1 MPTSEATFT
10 PQDIRDR
17 IEPLPRVRLAHL
29 PTPLEPLPRFS
40 KALGGPSVFIKRDD
54 CTGLAFGGNKT
65 RHNEFLLADALAQG
79 ADMLVWGAGVQSNNC
94 RQTVAS
100 CAKLGLDCHL
110 VLGRGRHGD
119 EIQGN
124 LLLDHM
130 LGATYEIVDTPV
142 GPDLDD
148 LIAQAA
154 DRFRAQ
160 GRKVY
165 NWDRDVVRAKAAVS
179 YTLCMAEL
187 VEQLDREGVV
197 PAAIYVCSAGSTGA
211 GLALGKAALGVKG
224 PLLNMLPIH
233 WPWDEPEDMAGLAN
247 EAAELTHLPNRLT
260 PDDIIV
266 DDGFI
271 GPGYAIPTPECMD
284 AMALLA
290 RSEGILVEPAYT
302 GKALA
307 GLIDHVRAGRYSP
320 DQAIVFIHTGG
331 TPALFAYRDEIVRM
345 IQAQTLSSLSS

>member
-1 MPTSEATFT
+1 MPTSQTLLR
-10 PQDIRDR
+10 PQAIRDR
-17 IEPLPRVRLAHL
+17 AERLPRVRLAHL

-40 KALGGPSVFIKRDD
+40 KSLGGPLVFIKRDD

-65 RHNEFLLADALAQG
+65 RHNEFLLGDALAQG

-110 VLGRGRHGD
+110 VLGRGGHGD

-124 LLLDHM
+124 LLLDH
-130 LGATYEIVDTPV
+130 LLDATYEIVDTPV

-154 DRFRAQ
+154 ERFRAQ

-187 VEQLDREGVV
+187 VEQLEEQGVA
-197 PAAIYVCSAGSTGA
+197 PAATYVCSAGSTGA
-211 GLALGKAALGVKG
+211 GLALGKAALGVQG
-224 PLLNMLPIH
+224 PLLNMLPIR
-233 WPWDEPEDMAGLAN
+233 WPWDEPKDMCQLAN
-247 EAAELTHLPNRLT
+247 EAAELIDLPNRLT
-260 PDDIIV
+260 PDEIMV
-266 DDGFI
+266 DGEFI
-271 GPGYAIPTPECMD
+271 GEGYGIPNSECME

-290 RSEGILVEPAYT
+290 RTEGILLDPSYT
-302 GKALA
+302 AKALA

-320 DQAIVFIHTGG
+320 DQSIVFIHTGG
-331 TPALFAYRDEIVRM
+331 TPALFAYRDDIVRM
-345 IQAQTLSSLSS
+345 IEARSL